1 MLHLQVSK
9 RFMDKTHKERIL
21 LALQRLEQNLG
32 KVDNN
37 SFTSQYFR
45 VYTWNNLNLFNIN
58 TFTKMWVKLG
68 SYFKICLDV
77 SLLSSREIKNSGD
90 QQ

>member
-9 RFMDKTHKERIL
+9 RFMDKTQKERIL

-45 VYTWNNLNLFNIN
+45 VYT
-58 TFTKMWVKLG
+58 
-68 SYFKICLDV
+68 
-77 SLLSSREIKNSGD
+77 
-90 QQ
+90 

>member
-1 MLHLQVSK
+1 MQLLSGFMLHLQVSK
-9 RFMDKTHKERIL
+9 RFMDKTQKERIL

-45 VYTWNNLNLFNIN
+45 VYTCKYNLNLFNIN
-58 TFTKMWVKLG
+58 TFTKMWLKLG
-68 SYFKICLDV
+68 SYFKIC
-77 SLLSSREIKNSGD
+77 
-90 QQ
+90 